1 MTASAIYE
9 GTVSH
14 RRREPV
20 GHELRYPLFMLLL
33 DLDEL
38 PEALDPLPLFSAR
51 RPAPIRFRARDH
63 LAATGD
69 APPQT
74 PAELA
79 DRARALAGEDKGE
92 RISGPVR
99 LLATPRFLGVGFNP
113 VSFLFVYDAAGGPAR
128 AVIAEVTNTPWGE
141 RHAYVARR
149 DSGMGPIRA
158 TLAKRLHVSPFN
170 RMDQTYELSVSEP
183 GDSLAVSIRNEQDG
197 RTVFGASLA
206 LRRRDL
212 SRRRAARV
220 LTAYPPATIASLARI
235 YAHGLRLR
243 LKGAPHHPKPR
254 ATPGP
259 PRARTG

>member
-92 RISGPVR
+92 RIRDPCGCLP
-99 LLATPRFLGVGFNP
+99 PP
-113 VSFLFVYDAAGGPAR
+113 VS
-128 AVIAEVTNTPWGE
+128 W
-141 RHAYVARR
+141 
-149 DSGMGPIRA
+149 
-158 TLAKRLHVSPFN
+158 
-170 RMDQTYELSVSEP
+170 
-183 GDSLAVSIRNEQDG
+183 
-197 RTVFGASLA
+197 ASA
-206 LRRRDL
+206 STR
-212 SRRRAARV
+212 SASCSSTTRRAD
-220 LTAYPPATIASLARI
+220 
-235 YAHGLRLR
+235 
-243 LKGAPHHPKPR
+243 
-254 ATPGP
+254 
-259 PRARTG
+259 PRAR